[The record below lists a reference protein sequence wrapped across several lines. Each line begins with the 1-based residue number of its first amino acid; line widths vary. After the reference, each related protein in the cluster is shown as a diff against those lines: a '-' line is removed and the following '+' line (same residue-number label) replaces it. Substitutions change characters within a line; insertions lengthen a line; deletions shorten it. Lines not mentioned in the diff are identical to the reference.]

1 MPAPVTPGFL
11 EEEIGRPAARGSRI
25 HVIPAPFEASVSYG
39 GGTARGPAAI
49 LAASNQLEL
58 WDGQGTPADAGIHT
72 RPAIDCCGP
81 AEAVL
86 ARIETAVAETLEA
99 GAVPVLLG
107 GEHTVTL
114 GALAALRRTLGPAEP
129 FGVVQFDAHADLRDA
144 YQGSRLSHACVMR
157 RALDLGLPLFQIGVR
172 ALCRDEHDLREAL
185 AIGRMDGPDLPLVP
199 PAAPVLPPDFP
210 ARRYVTVDVDGRDPA
225 LMPSTGTP
233 VPGGLFWHQAMW
245 LLDNIARSRTI
256 VGCDVVELAPAPGQ
270 HGPDFAAARLTYALM
285 GLIARR

>member
-58 WDGQGTPADAGIHT
+58 WDGQGVPADAGIHT
-72 RPAIDCCGP
+72 RPAVDCSGP

-86 ARIETAVAETLEA
+86 TRIEAAVTETLEA

-114 GALAALRRTLGPAEP
+114 GALAALHRALGPAEP

-185 AIGRMDGPDLPLVP
+185 AVGRIDGPDLPLAP
-199 PAAPVLPPDFP
+199 PRASVLPPDFP
-210 ARRYVTVDVDGRDPA
+210 ARIYVTFDVDGLDPA

-245 LLDNIARSRTI
+245 LLDDIARGRTL
-256 VGCDVVELAPAPGQ
+256 VGCDVTELAPAPGQ
-270 HGPDFAAARLTYALM
+270 HGPDFTAARLAYALM
-285 GLIARR
+285 GLIARG

>member
-199 PAAPVLPPDFP
+199 PPPPRGPAAVP
-210 ARRYVTVDVDGRDPA
+210 ARRDLPLDVGRPGPA
-225 LMPSTGTP
+225 REPRTRPP